1 MPVISPA
8 EMGLLEISREL
19 QFGESHASFQ
29 KARERKCFVDRK
41 RELGRLE
48 ETKGSQL
55 FIG

>member
-1 MPVISPA
+1 
-8 EMGLLEISREL
+8 MGLFRISREL